1 MNRLKSL
8 REDRGMTMKECAMRL
23 KMPYTTYVNYEKGA
37 REPNSET
44 LIQIA
49 NFFGVS
55 VDFLVGRDTKQSLSC
70 ENSSSEIE
78 KKQAEYVALFRK
90 RMDLEAEVERLNK
103 EAERYHKKSRVME
116 QSICKVTK
124 ILADDTNAK
133 LNDAE
138 IQNIAMN
145 YINGF
150 DSDTFFK
157 MLKKWASTATVEKK
171 LSLYWMN
178 TNKQSNST
186 HAPAPGQARFPS
198 RR

>member
-103 EAERYHKKSRVME
+103 EAERYHKKSRVTLPKMTGRE
-116 QSICKVTK
+116 RHLPLVECYQH
-124 ILADDTNAK
+124 LL
-133 LNDAE
+133 LNPS
-138 IQNIAMN
+138 
-145 YINGF
+145 YI
-150 DSDTFFK
+150 
-157 MLKKWASTATVEKK
+157 
-171 LSLYWMN
+171 LSLSS
-178 TNKQSNST
+178 SNL
-186 HAPAPGQARFPS
+186 
-198 RR
+198 

>member
-150 DSDTFFK
+150 DSDTFFQNAKK
-157 MLKKWASTATVEKK
+157 MGE
-171 LSLYWMN
+171 Y
-178 TNKQSNST
+178 SN
-186 HAPAPGQARFPS
+186 G
-198 RR
+198 

>member
-1 MNRLKSL
+1 MKTLQVKLK
-8 REDRGMTMKECAMRL
+8 
-23 KMPYTTYVNYEKGA
+23 
-37 REPNSET
+37 
-44 LIQIA
+44 
-49 NFFGVS
+49 
-55 VDFLVGRDTKQSLSC
+55 
-70 ENSSSEIE
+70 

-171 LSLYWMN
+171 KEVIAILDEHEQ
-178 TNKQSNST
+178 TK
-186 HAPAPGQARFPS
+186 
-198 RR
+198 

>member
-1 MNRLKSL
+1 
-8 REDRGMTMKECAMRL
+8 MKECAMRL

-103 EAERYHKKSRVME
+103 EAERYHKK
-116 QSICKVTK
+116 K
-124 ILADDTNAK
+124 
-133 LNDAE
+133 
-138 IQNIAMN
+138 
-145 YINGF
+145 
-150 DSDTFFK
+150 
-157 MLKKWASTATVEKK
+157 
-171 LSLYWMN
+171 
-178 TNKQSNST
+178 
-186 HAPAPGQARFPS
+186 
-198 RR
+198 

>member
-23 KMPYTTYVNYEKGA
+23 KMAYTTYVNYEKGA

-171 LSLYWMN
+171 KEVIAILDEHEQ
-178 TNKQSNST
+178 TK
-186 HAPAPGQARFPS
+186 
-198 RR
+198 

>member
-55 VDFLVGRDTKQSLSC
+55 VDFLVGRDTKQ
-70 ENSSSEIE
+70 IE

-171 LSLYWMN
+171 KEVIAILDEHEQ
-178 TNKQSNST
+178 TK
-186 HAPAPGQARFPS
+186 
-198 RR
+198 

>member
-37 REPNSET
+37 REPNS
-44 LIQIA
+44 
-49 NFFGVS
+49 GVS

-171 LSLYWMN
+171 KEVIAILDEHEQ
-178 TNKQSNST
+178 TK
-186 HAPAPGQARFPS
+186 
-198 RR
+198 